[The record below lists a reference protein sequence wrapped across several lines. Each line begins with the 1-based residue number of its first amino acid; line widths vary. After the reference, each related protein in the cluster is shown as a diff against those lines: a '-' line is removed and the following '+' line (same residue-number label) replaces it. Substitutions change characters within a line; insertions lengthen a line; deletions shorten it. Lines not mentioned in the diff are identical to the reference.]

1 MSIVGLVISHGDK
14 KRVITLSQRNPAA
27 PQVRE
32 WVAHETL
39 GAQAQIRQRRGSC
52 RHLLLH
58 RVAPLG
64 LQHVG
69 DRARPIGLAAG
80 R

>member
-1 MSIVGLVISHGDK
+1 MSIVGLVIPHGDK

-27 PQVRE
+27 PQMRD
-32 WVAHETL
+32 AQATL
-39 GAQAQIRQRRGSC
+39 GAQAQIRQWRGSC